1 MYKKLYRYSNIFLY
15 SLRSDEKACFMLL
28 AEAILVEVSKE
39 VYTSDPV
46 CFGKLDLIQ
55 FLFNISIRY
64 STWVI
69 AECGPCL
76 LLHRSPF

>member
-15 SLRSDEKACFMLL
+15 SLHSDEKAWFMLL

-39 VYTSDPV
+39 VYTWDPV

-55 FLFNISIRY
+55 FLF
-64 STWVI
+64 
-69 AECGPCL
+69 
-76 LLHRSPF
+76 